1 MPLITVSMASYN
13 HAKYLPEAIESVL
26 NQTFPDFELI
36 IIDDASQDQSR
47 SFIEI
52 YAKKDDRIRAIFH
65 DKNQGIAFTA
75 NQGMAAAK
83 GKYIT
88 FIDSDDVWMPE
99 KLQKQLDIL
108 ARDENLVVWSEGL
121 IIDEAGTP
129 TGETFTQMNHSSG
142 REKSGNIFEDLLQ
155 GNHILASS
163 MIFKRENLKGIHFD
177 ERFKYLNDF
186 QFNVDMAR
194 LYRFWFIPE
203 PLVQYR
209 VHRGSTVKKDY
220 EGHILDYPKVGLY
233 FLERYGPDIPDAI
246 KTTIFSTTVTHLQNL
261 IGQQKTIINEQKE
274 TLNVPGEGIRPLFCR
289 FVCLLITGKLRLCDV
304 TQKLR
309 SLFQRQSV
317 SPPYRPS
324 LNEDRTT
331 VPSGMATVNQVEKQ

>member
-1 MPLITVSMASYN
+1 MASYN

-26 NQTFPDFELI
+26 KQTFRDFELV

-47 SFIEI
+47 SLIET
-52 YAKKDDRIRAIFH
+52 YAQKDDRIRAIFH

-99 KLQKQLDIL
+99 KLQNQLDIL
-108 ARDENLVVWSEGL
+108 TRDENLVVWSEGL
-121 IIDEAGTP
+121 IIDEAGAP
-129 TGETFTQMNHSSG
+129 TGETFTQIHQSSE

-155 GNHILASS
+155 GNHILGSS

-177 ERFKYLNDF
+177 DRFRYLNDY
-186 QFNVDMAR
+186 QFYVDLAH
-194 LYRFWFIPE
+194 LYKFWFIQE
-203 PLVQYR
+203 PLVYYR
-209 VHRGSTVKKDY
+209 VHSTNTVKVDY

-246 KTTIFSTTVTHLQNL
+246 KTTIFSNTVTHLQDL
-261 IGQQKTIINEQKE
+261 IGQQKAIINEQKE
-274 TLNVPGEGIRPLFCR
+274 ALNVPGEGIRPLFCR
-289 FVCLLITGKLRLCDV
+289 FVCLLITGKLRLRDV

-309 SLFQRQSV
+309 SMFQRQSV
-317 SPPYRPS
+317 SPIHRPS
-324 LNEDRTT
+324 LSENQTT
-331 VPSGMATVNQVEKQ
+331 IPSGTATLHKVGKQ